1 MATKARKTTLSSS
14 NPANAQLM
22 QLLRPEQP
30 KLFAALAL
38 AVAAC
43 LLFILQSYLLSVLF
57 ARWLTDSQLSAIGT
71 TDAVALLTT
80 VLPWLALCLL
90 GRPLLQYGREQ
101 LSLRASQQV
110 RLNLRATLL
119 DKLAQAGPGKSRYG
133 SDGSLSSAVLEQV
146 DALDGFISRYY
157 VQRYLVLITPLLLV
171 TATFVYSPLAAVI
184 LLITAP
190 LVPVFMILLGNAAA
204 AASQRQL
211 QKLSRMSG
219 RFLDLVRGM
228 PTLQQLQA
236 TERASATVANAA
248 GHYRDSSMQV
258 LKLAFLSTAVLEF
271 FSALAIALLALY
283 LGLGLLGILPWAKGE
298 IPVAYQGALF
308 ILLLAPEFYAPLR
321 QLGTDYHAKAQA
333 EAAISELTPVLH
345 SQSWQH
351 PGTQQLTLQSAP
363 QLSVEQLQISGDNN
377 RQRLA
382 PLSFSVAAGSR
393 VALQGPSG
401 TGKSSLLHALLGF
414 VPYQGSIMVNQ
425 HPLLQLERNHWQQQ
439 LGYMAQH
446 SSIAAAS
453 IADNLRLA
461 APTASDQQLI
471 DILQQVELWPLV
483 CQLPLGLETQLGE
496 RGLGL
501 SGGQLQRLAL
511 AQLLLQDTKL
521 WLLDEPTAHLD
532 GATAYRL
539 HQLIGKL
546 SQGKSLIIV
555 SHQLHGLDW
564 LDQVVKLPAPSAS
577 LNESSQHVS
586 A

>member
-1 MATKARKTTLSSS
+1 MATKARKTKLTSP
-14 NPANAQLM
+14 NHAGTQLK
-22 QLLRPEQP
+22 QLLRPQQP
-30 KLFAALAL
+30 ALFAALGL
-38 AVAAC
+38 AVLAC

-57 ARWLTDSQLSAIGT
+57 ASWLTGSSALNPLN
-71 TDAVALLTT
+71 TDAVALLGTL
-80 VLPWLALCLL
+80 LPWLALCLL

-101 LSLRASQQV
+101 LSLRASQQIRV
-110 RLNLRATLL
+110 DLRTTLL

-171 TATFVYSPLAAVI
+171 TATFVYSPQAAVI

-190 LVPVFMILLGNAAA
+190 LVPVFMVLLGNAAA

-211 QKLSRMSG
+211 QQLSRMSG
-219 RFLDLVRGM
+219 RFLDLVRGVS
-228 PTLQQLQA
+228 TLQQLQA

-283 LGLGLLGILPWAKGE
+283 IGLGLLGILPWAKGE
-298 IPVAYQGALF
+298 IPVPYQGALF

-321 QLGTDYHAKAQA
+321 QLGSDYHAKAQA
-333 EAAISELTPVLH
+333 EAAITELTPVLH
-345 SQSWQH
+345 SHSWQH
-351 PGTQQLTLQSAP
+351 PGTQRLTLQSAP
-363 QLSVEQLQISGDNN
+363 QLSVEQLQIISDDN

-382 PLSFSVAAGSR
+382 PLSFSLAAGAR

-401 TGKSSLLHALLGF
+401 AGKSSVLHALLGF
-414 VPYQGSIMVNQ
+414 VPYQGNIAVNGLSLQ
-425 HPLLQLERNHWQQQ
+425 QLERAHWQQQ

-461 APTASDQQLI
+461 AAGATDGQLI
-471 DILQQVELWPLV
+471 SALQQVELWPLI
-483 CQLPLGLETQLGE
+483 CQLPQGLETQLGE

-532 GATAYRL
+532 AATAYRL
-539 HQLIGKL
+539 HQLIGQL
-546 SQGKSLIIV
+546 SAGKTLIII

-564 LDQVVKLPAPSAS
+564 LDQVIRIPAPA
-577 LNESSQHVS
+577 VS
-586 A
+586 HTEGARHARA